1 MRTWDLTLPVARE
14 GGEPLF
20 LQISRAVAE
29 AIRAG
34 RLRPGEPVPG
44 TRTLAQHLGVHRN
57 TVLAAVRELVAEG
70 WLVTSPARGT
80 FVSQALPEPKP
91 RAFAE
96 PPRPRS
102 AHRVGYALRPAPAPW
117 GETHFAPN
125 AAVLVGGRPDLTL
138 VPSASLGRAY
148 RRALRRHG
156 PAVLGYGHAAG
167 HERLRAEVA
176 AMLAAT
182 RGLDVTAS
190 QVVITRGSQMATFL
204 VARALLSPGDL
215 VAIESLGYPPAWEA
229 LRGSGARLAPVPVD
243 REGLNVAALAE
254 LAKKEPVRAVYLT
267 PHHQFPT
274 TVSLSP
280 GRRLELLALAEQR
293 HMIVIEDDYDH
304 EFHYEGR
311 PILPLASADRAGVV
325 VYLGTLSKV
334 LAPAVRT
341 GYIVAPEPVVERLAA
356 HRAFVDIS
364 GDPIVE
370 AALAELFEDGEV
382 QRHVRRARRVY
393 QSRRD
398 ALVAALHDEL
408 GAHARFEVPTGGMAL
423 WCRLEGIDVEPW
435 TAACAAGGVR
445 FQEARKFAFDGRGR
459 PAVRLGFAAVS
470 EARIRTAV
478 RTMAA
483 LAKEHRLPKATQRT
497 RRDAGSR

>member
-1 MRTWDLTLPVARE
+1 MRTWDLALPVARE

-44 TRTLAQHLGVHRN
+44 TRTLAHTLGVHRN

-80 FVSQALPEPKP
+80 FVSQALPERRP
-91 RAFAE
+91 RPFAE
-96 PPRPRS
+96 PPPARS
-102 AHRVGYALRPAPAPW
+102 ARRVGFALKPAPSPW
-117 GETHFAPN
+117 GETQFPPG
-125 AAVLVGGRPDLTL
+125 AAVLVGGRPDLTM
-138 VPSASLGRAY
+138 VPAASLGRAY
-148 RRALRRHG
+148 RRALKRHG
-156 PAVLGYGHAAG
+156 ANLLGYGNARG
-167 HERLRAEVA
+167 HERLRAAVA
-176 AMLAAT
+176 GMLATT
-182 RGLDVTAS
+182 RGLDVTAA
-190 QVVITRGSQMATFL
+190 QVVITRGSQMASFL
-204 VARALLSPGDL
+204 AARALLSPGDV
-215 VAIESLGYPPAWEA
+215 VAVEALGYPPAWEA
-229 LRGSGARLAPVPVD
+229 MRASGARLVPVPVD
-243 REGLNVAALAE
+243 VDGMNVAALAA
-254 LAKKEPVRAVYLT
+254 LMRTEPVRAVYLT

-280 GRRLELLALAEQR
+280 GRRLELLTLAQAKR
-293 HMIVIEDDYDH
+293 VLVIEDDYDH

-341 GYIVAPEPVVERLAA
+341 GYIVAPEPVIDRLAA

-364 GDPIVE
+364 GDPVVE

-398 ALVAALHDEL
+398 ALVQALRDEL
-408 GAHARFEVPTGGMAL
+408 GAHAHFEVPTGGMAL

-435 TAACAAGGVR
+435 VAACAAAGVR
-445 FQEARKFAFDGRGR
+445 FQAGRMFAFDGRPR
-459 PAVRLGFAAVS
+459 PCVRLGFAAVN
-470 EARIRTAV
+470 ETQIRAAV

-483 LAKEHRLPKATQRT
+483 LAKEHRTARRT
-497 RRDAGSR
+497 RAARAAATA